1 MLKKVAF
8 VIIMLCVSQY
18 ALSFETKAR
27 WAILADA
34 NTGAVLFNKNAHKK
48 MPPSS
53 MTKLMTIYIVF
64 EKLNNGVTKLD
75 DKLLV
80 SEKAWRETG
89 SRMFLLPNRMVS
101 VEDLLRGAIVDSG
114 NDASVAL
121 AEGLAGSEAAFVDR
135 MNMKAKALGMN
146 NTNFVNVTGL
156 HNKNHYMSTEDLLIL
171 SNQLIKEFPQYY
183 KYFAEKEFTFNKI
196 KQQNRNVLLFKNIG
210 VDGLKTGHTDAGGYG
225 ISVSAAK
232 NGRRLVTIV
241 NGCNSEAERAA
252 EVQKML
258 QYGFMN
264 FTNVDLVKKNHP
276 LVKVDVV
283 AGSDSKVDLVAQED
297 IAITVPVDYKN
308 SIKARIKYPSY
319 IEAPA
324 PINESVA
331 ILEVDLGNGNKQEFK
346 LYAAKEVKRGGMFS
360 TLWGKAKQSVLNLSF
375 QKPEV
380 KTQYQEL
387 A

>member
-1 MLKKVAF
+1 MLRKYIVVMLVVFFAEQAF
-8 VIIMLCVSQY
+8 
-18 ALSFETKAR
+18 AFETKAK
-27 WAILADA
+27 WAILSDA
-34 NTGAVLFNKNAHKK
+34 NTGAVLFSKNAHKK

-64 EKLNNGVTKLD
+64 EKLNSGITKLD

-80 SEKAWRETG
+80 SERAWRETG

-101 VEDLLRGAIVDSG
+101 VEDLLRGAIVHSG

-146 NTNFVNVTGL
+146 STHFVNVTGL
-156 HNKNHYMSTEDLLIL
+156 HHKNHYMSTADLLIL

-183 KYFAEKEFTFNKI
+183 QYFAEKDFTFNKI
-196 KQQNRNVLLFKNIG
+196 KQQNRNVLLFRNIG

-232 NGRRLVTIV
+232 GGRRLVTIV
-241 NGCNSEAERAA
+241 NGCNSEADRAS
-252 EVQKML
+252 EVQKIL

-264 FTNVDLVKKNHP
+264 FTNVDVVKKNNS
-276 LVKVDVV
+276 LVKVDVMS
-283 AGSDSKVDLVAQED
+283 GSDSKVDLVAQED
-297 IAITVPVDYKN
+297 IVVTVPVDYKN
-308 SIKARIKYPSY
+308 NIKSKIRYSSY
-319 IEAPA
+319 IEAPVSS
-324 PINESVA
+324 NNSFGV
-331 ILEVDLGNGNKQEFK
+331 LEVDLGNGNKQEFK
-346 LYAAKEVKRGGMFS
+346 LYAANEVKSGGVLS
-360 TLWGKAKQSVLNLSF
+360 NLWGKAKQSVLNFSF

-380 KTQYQEL
+380 KTQYREL
-387 A
+387 T